1 MRRFRTLY
9 GLALGLAV
17 ALFANPGEA
26 ASPNLVYLA
35 TFNILGNE
43 VDNEILA
50 VQVASANAQYVTQG
64 WLDGSALQQWEFYY
78 YSDNPPQAYVNGDG
92 QIAERGQFV
101 IINKATG
108 LAMSLARKST
118 ADGVKIVQAPNHS
131 DESQTWG
138 VEFILGGSGFVTPLL
153 NVYSRKYLV
162 APNQAFVP
170 GLVLQQSYIDTRL
183 PLPPFGLREGYWF
196 LRRVHE

>member
-1 MRRFRTLY
+1 
-9 GLALGLAV
+9 V
-17 ALFANPGEA
+17 ALAANPGEA

-50 VQVASANAQYVTQG
+50 VQVANAKAQYVTQG

-78 YSDNPPQAYVNGDG
+78 FSDDPPQAYLNQYDQVVEYGH
-92 QIAERGQFV
+92 FV
-101 IINKATG
+101 IINRATG
-108 LAMSLARKST
+108 LAMSLAKKST
-118 ADGVKIVQAPNHS
+118 ADGVKIVQAPNHA
-131 DESQTWG
+131 DESQTWR

-153 NVYSRKYLV
+153 NVYSRKYLA

-170 GLVLQQSYIDTRL
+170 GLVLQQSQIDTRL

-196 LRRVHE
+196 LRRVHD